1 MIYHQRQ
8 RQEAT
13 VELLPSESKDIFLQI
28 VEAYAYDTFSQKWTT
43 LLIWIMNEWGCAATT
58 IIDANSTLVVGESDD
73 STCELIDLNCNSWV
87 ILESNNMKRI

>member
-43 LLIWIMNEWGCAATT
+43 LLI
-58 IIDANSTLVVGESDD
+58 
-73 STCELIDLNCNSWV
+73 
-87 ILESNNMKRI
+87 